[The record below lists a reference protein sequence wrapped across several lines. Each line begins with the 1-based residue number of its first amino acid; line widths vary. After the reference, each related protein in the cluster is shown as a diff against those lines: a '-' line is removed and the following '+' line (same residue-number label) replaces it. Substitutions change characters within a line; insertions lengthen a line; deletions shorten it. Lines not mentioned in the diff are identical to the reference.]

1 MPFMGATIRASY
13 FVLRVH
19 LRWNLNILLT
29 LLEYDLII
37 SYGQERGRWQQQARA
52 AIARAT

>member
-37 SYGQERGRWQQQARA
+37 IYGQERGRWQQARA